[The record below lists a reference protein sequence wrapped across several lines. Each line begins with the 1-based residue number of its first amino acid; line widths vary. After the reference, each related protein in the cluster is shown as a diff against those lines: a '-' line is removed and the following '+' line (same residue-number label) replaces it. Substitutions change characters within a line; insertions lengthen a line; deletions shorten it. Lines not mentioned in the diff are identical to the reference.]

1 MLDGGAL
8 LGMGAWGLLNGLFS
22 AGSSLL
28 GSSMASASSD
38 RAAEL
43 AYQSQQET
51 NALNYQMFRQNQQWQ
66 ERMANTAHQREV
78 QDLRDAGLNP
88 ILSATGGSGAATPNI
103 ASPTATSPGSSVAD
117 KAAIYMGMANA
128 LTQSISS
135 ATDAAEKLAN
145 LDFTL
150 EKSRQTRKVTDKE
163 VGVRNPFAWAI
174 TTTQSGAKDLQGFAK
189 EAGGLIKD
197 LYQGIRGQ
205 FNVFQMQNRYN
216 TSRGLNRP
224 QSQLERLNDSFGGF
238 GF

>member
-1 MLDGGAL
+1 MEPASL
-8 LGMGAWGLLNGLFS
+8 LGVGAWGLLSGLFS
-22 AGSSLL
+22 GGASLL

-51 NALNYQMFRQNQQWQ
+51 NELNYRMFRQNQQWQ

-88 ILSATGGSGAATPNI
+88 ILSATGGSGAATPNL
-103 ASPTATSPGSSVAD
+103 ASPTATSPGSPVAD

-128 LTQSISS
+128 LTESISS
-135 ATDAAEKLAN
+135 ATDAAKKLAD
-145 LDFTL
+145 LDLTL
-150 EKSRQTRKVTDKE
+150 EKSRQTKKVTDVE
-163 VGVRNPFAWAI
+163 VGTRNVTSWALNNAAKG
-174 TTTQSGAKDLQGFAK
+174 SGDIASFAK
-189 EAGGLIKD
+189 SAGGLISD
-197 LYQGIRGQ
+197 LYGALKSQ
-205 FNVFQMQNRYN
+205 FNVLQMQNRYN

-238 GF
+238 GL